1 MAISF
6 QAAVKQFKNDAL
18 GNANKVKRAAGLTL
32 FKAIIKDTVVDTGA
46 LRGNWRT
53 NIGNANLATDTN
65 RREPQAIAEA
75 VTVTESSMLKDELHF
90 SNNMHYA
97 EKIEYLEHDKR
108 HGQMSHAMVRQNMAK
123 WQQMIDAAIRVFYT

>member
-6 QAAVKQFKNDAL
+6 DLAVKQFKDDAL

-53 NIGNANLATDTN
+53 NIGSANLATEDS
-65 RREPQAIAEA
+65 RRESQAIGEA
-75 VTVTESSMLKDELHF
+75 VSVTESSKLKDAIHF

-97 EKIEYLEHDKR
+97 QKIEYLERDNR
-108 HGQMSHAMVRQNMAK
+108 HGQMSHAMVRQNVAK